1 MSLRLHRPDRRCA
14 DPAAQRG
21 LTLVESLLTT
31 AVVATAAASAGPAI
45 SQWRTQQAVVQ
56 AAAAFETDVHLARSQ
71 ALARHETLRLSF
83 EDHVGGARCYLLPS
97 GPRGACGCEPAAGE
111 ARCEGDAEAQRVVVL
126 LGSQPV
132 RLESNARSL
141 SFDPSVGTV
150 SPAATVRFTAPG
162 ATGVHQV
169 VGILGRVRSC
179 TAGGR
184 LTGFK
189 PC

>member
-83 EDHVGGARCYLLPS
+83 EDHAGGARCYVLHS
-97 GPRGACGCEPAAGE
+97 GPRGACRCEPATGE
-111 ARCEGDAEAQRVVVL
+111 ARCRLQWSVNGGTCANIPQANVSSHTRAMDANY
-126 LGSQPV
+126 G
-132 RLESNARSL
+132 
-141 SFDPSVGTV
+141 
-150 SPAATVRFTAPG
+150 
-162 ATGVHQV
+162 
-169 VGILGRVRSC
+169 
-179 TAGGR
+179 
-184 LTGFK
+184 
-189 PC
+189 